1 MSRSYCPLSGG
12 RYYSQIHGQEYS
24 TGYWVGTSFVCL
36 QGQYKYQK
44 RKGLSVEN
52 NLRYLP

>member
-12 RYYSQIHGQEYS
+12 WYYSQIHGQEYS
-24 TGYWVGTSFVCL
+24 AGYWVGTSCVCL

-44 RKGLSVEN
+44 KKGSF
-52 NLRYLP
+52 R